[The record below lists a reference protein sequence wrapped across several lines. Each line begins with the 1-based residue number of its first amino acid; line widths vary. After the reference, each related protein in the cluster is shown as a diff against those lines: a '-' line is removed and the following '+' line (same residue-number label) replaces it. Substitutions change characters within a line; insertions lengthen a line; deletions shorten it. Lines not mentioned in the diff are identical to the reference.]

1 MPPTLE
7 DIAQA
12 TGFDKSTVSVT
23 LRNLPRAQRFSED
36 TRKRIHAAAQKL
48 GYRPNFFAQQL
59 SEQKTRLLMLCLNYL
74 RDPFAMMVAEGFESR
89 ASARG
94 YRVLITA
101 LQERE
106 NPFALHHDILGLQ
119 GIPAMAVVGGASTKL
134 SERAI
139 NQLAAEKVKIVLVNR
154 RVADP
159 RIAHISA
166 DDYFGGESIAKHIYG
181 QGLREVWVVQG
192 IEGPAMD
199 ARLKA
204 FRNVAREFGAPEPTE
219 LICTGLQWMNS
230 AAHVVRERLKTAAR
244 PPQAILT
251 VGDVLA
257 VGASQALAEAGLA
270 VGRDVALTGYD
281 GGIYCDCV
289 FPPLTTV
296 RLPMAGMGSA
306 AADSLIEMLEQP
318 SAPVPNI
325 VLPVEVLIRASST
338 ITPANQPTTQP
349 TTHPGG
355 APASR

>member
-48 GYRPNFFAQQL
+48 GYRPNFFAQSL

-74 RDPFAMMVAEGFESR
+74 KDPFAMMVAEGFEAR
-89 ASARG
+89 ASSRG

-101 LQERE
+101 LQESE
-106 NPFALHHDILGLQ
+106 NPFELHRDILGLQ
-119 GIPAMAVVGGASTKL
+119 GVPAMAVVGGASTKL

-139 NQLAAEKVKIVLVNR
+139 KQLAADKVKIVLVNR

-181 QGLREVWVVQG
+181 QGLRNVWVLHG
-192 IEGPAMD
+192 MEGPAME

-204 FRNVAREFGAPEPTE
+204 FRDVAREFAAPEPTD
-219 LICTGLQWMNS
+219 LICTRLHLQWMTS
-230 AAHVVRERLKTAAR
+230 AAQIVRERLKTAAR
-244 PPQAILT
+244 PPEAIIT

-281 GGIYCDCV
+281 GGIFCDCV

-296 RLPMAGMGSA
+296 RLPMAAMGSA
-306 AADSLIEMLEQP
+306 AADSLIGMLEQP
-318 SAPVPNI
+318 TAPVPNI
-325 VLPVEVLIRASST
+325 VLPVEVMIRASST
-338 ITPANQPTTQP
+338 IRPTNQQ

-355 APASR
+355 